1 MMRDRRSS
9 SVLHTL
15 LRMAEP
21 GEALNAV
28 LDGAFAEAEALLLDR
43 FGAITIADL
52 SAEFSRRHV
61 AHKERNRNA
70 S

>member
-43 FGAITIADL
+43 FGAFTIADL
-52 SAEFSRRHV
+52 SAEFSRRDV

>member
-1 MMRDRRSS
+1 MMRDGRSF

-28 LDGAFAEAEALLLDR
+28 LDGAFAEAGALLLDR
-43 FGAITIADL
+43 FGAIAIADL
-52 SAEFSRRHV
+52 SAEFSRRRV

>member
-1 MMRDRRSS
+1 
-9 SVLHTL
+9 
-15 LRMAEP
+15 MAEP

-43 FGAITIADL
+43 FGAITSADL
-52 SAEFSRRHV
+52 SAEFSRRHM
-61 AHKERNRNA
+61 AHRKERNRNA